1 MVLQF
6 GGASGVGR
14 RPEVHDRPDV
24 EWSAAGPEEIK
35 GEPAA
40 AEDRADVA
48 RRVHVN
54 TSHTKVAGLHPCQV
68 VYEYLQDPYR

>member
-6 GGASGVGR
+6 GGVSSIGR
-14 RPEVHDRPDV
+14 RPEVNNGPDV
-24 EWSAAGPEEIK
+24 EGTAAGTEEIK